1 MRISDWSSDVCSS
14 DLEQRLDAA
23 FHKRGVAFDDALVA
37 LLGIGNAVGH
47 VSECIETHQR
57 LIVFLACGINQL
69 ARLVAKSR
77 HFRSDCPTPFV
88 GDGVTLL
95 VAVNDEAGNC
105 ATQYGMDIFIRW
117 ERRRLGKG
125 LFSYCY
131 TLWVAY

>member
-77 HFRSDCPTPFV
+77 PFRRACPTLFA
-88 GDGVTLL
+88 GDGATLL
-95 VAVNDEAGNC
+95 VAVNVEAGHC
-105 ATQYGMDIFIRW
+105 GPQDGLDISIP
-117 ERRRLGKG
+117 
-125 LFSYCY
+125 
-131 TLWVAY
+131 V